1 MIFRG
6 KIGGIAS
13 WGVTFA
19 LFTVF
24 GCAHQPTLQVDYAY
38 TESVVVDVAFE
49 PAWQAAKTALVDL
62 DYSIYTRDKRGLFVA
77 HGKRGRK
84 WAIPRRTQMTVTVES
99 VTAQKTRVTV
109 EALRQRYRVTPL
121 TYPDWREIAP
131 VDEELQ
137 TKELLEAID
146 AGSRANFN

>member
-1 MIFRG
+1 MFQG
-6 KIGGIAS
+6 KIGGLTTWATPIAF
-13 WGVTFA
+13 FA
-19 LFTVF
+19 VL
-24 GCAHQPTLQVDYAY
+24 GCAHQPPIQQDYAY
-38 TESVVVDVAFE
+38 TESVVVEAPFG
-49 PAWQAAKTALVDL
+49 PAWQAVKTALVDL

-84 WAIPRRTQMTVTVES
+84 WIVPRRTQMTVTLDS

-131 VDEELQ
+131 VDEVMRAN
-137 TKELLEAID
+137 ELLDAIVD
-146 AGSRANFN
+146 GLDSGST

>member
-1 MIFRG
+1 ME
-6 KIGGIAS
+6 AP
-13 WGVTFA
+13 
-19 LFTVF
+19 F
-24 GCAHQPTLQVDYAY
+24 GPT
-38 TESVVVDVAFE
+38 
-49 PAWQAAKTALVDL
+49 WQSTKTALKAL

-84 WAIPRRTQMTVTVES
+84 WGVPRRTQMTLTIES

-131 VDEELQ
+131 VDEESQ
-137 TKELLEAID
+137 TKELFNTIS
-146 AGSRANFN
+146 AGLNSRST